1 MITRPAAAPASALL
15 TLIVFCPLAPFAA
28 ALADSQDS
36 TELDAITVTA
46 QRRSERLQDVPIS
59 ITTLNSE
66 QLKDAGV
73 DTLAGIATVTPALR
87 FDSAGSFAQATIRGV
102 GSAVVTSGAGTNVGI
117 YVDGFYSPSPLTTD
131 FQLLNADNIQ
141 VLKGPQGTLFGHNTT
156 GGAILVTTSK
166 PSEETKGIIDVSYGN
181 YNAQTYQGYFTTGLV
196 ENLAFDVA
204 ATLKKGNG
212 YFHDIVTGSND
223 DGAYQNYSVRTGLKF
238 DLNKDISFLFHFEHS
253 KTDDPTQY
261 LDNAYVLNGVALA
274 PAPAFNAVGVA
285 ALYATG
291 PHQLANQG
299 DTSFNQ
305 TTNSYQLTSSF
316 KFDFADL
323 TSYSQYSTLTAI
335 SDNFSIAFTNLN
347 PAPSVYV
354 PLGRLSLPNQGSSTF
369 TQEFLLNS
377 TTEGRLKWT
386 AGAFYL
392 DWKDPFSANISLD
405 GAPYVN
411 TGHSNTDTISAAAYA
426 DATYQVFDNFYVSA
440 GARYTHDEVKDAYFV
455 GFPGVANTNLPTLD
469 SNKVTPRLVLRYTA
483 TADSSVYA
491 SFSRGYKSPIYNVG
505 GAQSTPVEPE
515 SISAYEVGYK
525 FAAHKFS
532 FDVASYYYDYK
543 NLQVASYTVLPGTV
557 PPTPASVVFN
567 AANSRIYGLE
577 GQFQYNIV
585 SGFSVNAGAAYTHAR
600 YVDFYGSP
608 TFTQCLNPVACGSGY
623 GIFVSGSK
631 DLHDAEMERTPE
643 LTANVG
649 ARYALPLAG
658 GQLAFSGNLYY
669 TSRFYFDSSDTYYQK
684 AYSLLGLRTEWTDPS
699 NRYTVAVYGENVAGT
714 NYRTEVQNT
723 NFGIGNIWGPPAT
736 YGGEI
741 RVRF

>member
-1 MITRPAAAPASALL
+1 MIIRVARASGGALL
-15 TLIVFCPLAPFAA
+15 TLIAFCPLAPFAA

-59 ITTLNSE
+59 ITTLNSD

-166 PSEETKGIIDVSYGN
+166 PSEETKGIVDVSYGN

-238 DLNKDISFLFHFEHS
+238 DLNNDISFLFHYEHS

-274 PAPAFNAVGVA
+274 PAPAFKAVGVA

-305 TTNSYQLTSSF
+305 NTDSYQLTSSF

-323 TSYSQYSTLTAI
+323 TSYSQYNTLTAI
-335 SDNFSIAFTNLN
+335 SDNFDIAFTTLN

-354 PLGRLSLPNQGSSTF
+354 PLGRLSLPNQGSRTF

-377 TTEGRLKWT
+377 TSEGRLKWT

-392 DWKDPFSANISLD
+392 NWKDPFSANISLD

-426 DATYQVFDNFYVSA
+426 DATYQIFDKFFVSA
-440 GARYTHDEVKDAYFV
+440 GARYTHDEVKDAYFE
-455 GFPGVANTNLPTLD
+455 GFPGVADTSLPTLD

-525 FAAHKFS
+525 F
-532 FDVASYYYDYK
+532 
-543 NLQVASYTVLPGTV
+543 
-557 PPTPASVVFN
+557 SV
-567 AANSRIYGLE
+567 R
-577 GQFQYNIV
+577 
-585 SGFSVNAGAAYTHAR
+585 
-600 YVDFYGSP
+600 
-608 TFTQCLNPVACGSGY
+608 
-623 GIFVSGSK
+623 
-631 DLHDAEMERTPE
+631 RT
-643 LTANVG
+643 
-649 ARYALPLAG
+649 
-658 GQLAFSGNLYY
+658 
-669 TSRFYFDSSDTYYQK
+669 
-684 AYSLLGLRTEWTDPS
+684 
-699 NRYTVAVYGENVAGT
+699 
-714 NYRTEVQNT
+714 
-723 NFGIGNIWGPPAT
+723 
-736 YGGEI
+736 
-741 RVRF
+741 